1 MIPWVC
7 SEDPGCGPLYAG
19 DVFAIKMV
27 SPILQLL
34 VFVHMS
40 LWVCFLILACRAG
53 SGRFVSS
60 SDVTIMKK
68 STASISTERDLL
80 GQSKG
85 EKDEPEQMLSLLPAG
100 IELS

>member
-1 MIPWVC
+1 
-7 SEDPGCGPLYAG
+7 
-19 DVFAIKMV
+19 
-27 SPILQLL
+27 
-34 VFVHMS
+34 MS
-40 LWVCFLILACRAG
+40 LWICFLIFSSQAG
-53 SGRFVSS
+53 NESVVSS